1 MMSPVAVL
9 IALPAAVSGCEP
21 YETYNGSAHDEVKC
35 WRELQ
40 DGLSRIA
47 ALERSASDPN
57 LSETTDQSGTS
68 PAWEPISTL
77 GSLVFEGVKSP
88 GQVLTASATIL
99 SLTVFGSL
107 LGLRMVS
114 RNGNG
119 SGSRTLRAMFFC
131 AMAIV
136 AIHSYV
142 LAKACCFELN
152 RLELFLCVVMTAF
165 FLLVVLVN
173 YARMAT
179 EQSGIGRQR

>member
-1 MMSPVAVL
+1 M
-9 IALPAAVSGCEP
+9 SGCEP

-40 DGLSRIA
+40 DVLSRIA

-57 LSETTDQSGTS
+57 RSETTDLSGTP
-68 PAWEPISTL
+68 PAWEPISAL
-77 GSLVFEGVKSP
+77 GSLVFEEVRSP

-119 SGSRTLRAMFFC
+119 SGSRAIRAMLIC

-165 FLLVVLVN
+165 FLLRVLAYYGKMVT
-173 YARMAT
+173 A
-179 EQSGIGRQR
+179 QSGTGGQR